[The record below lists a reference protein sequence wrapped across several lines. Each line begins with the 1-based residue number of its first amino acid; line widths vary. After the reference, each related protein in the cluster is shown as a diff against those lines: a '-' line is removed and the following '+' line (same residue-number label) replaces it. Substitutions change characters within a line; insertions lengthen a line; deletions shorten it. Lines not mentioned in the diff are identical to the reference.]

1 MTDPE
6 KTIDSAI
13 SKMLLK
19 YPDRIPVIVKK
30 GNKEAPDIDRRK
42 YLVPRDI
49 TFSTFTCIIRKRL
62 KLKPDQAIFIMA
74 NNTLI
79 NQSELMTSVYNKYKF
94 KDGSLELT
102 YSTESTF
109 GFM

>member
-1 MTDPE
+1 MSIN
-6 KTIDSAI
+6 KILS
-13 SKMLLK
+13 K
-19 YPDRIPVIVKK
+19 YPDRIPVIIKK
-30 GNKEAPDIDRRK
+30 GNKEAPDIDRHK
-42 YLVPRDI
+42 YLVPKDI

-62 KLKPDQAIFIMA
+62 KLRSDQAIFIMA

-79 NQSELMTSVYNKYKF
+79 NQSEIMSSIYNKYKC

-109 GFM
+109 GS